1 MTENLTLLITGT
13 SDATPLVQSLT
24 WSGGYNQC
32 ARTLEF
38 DLVTS
43 SVDKRL
49 PAINAELGNRVQ
61 LYIDGSLRFDGFI
74 FSRRFDGKN
83 TKSLTCADR
92 GFYLNRNEASYKFR
106 SMTPEAITAM
116 ICTDFG
122 IEAGNIAKTG
132 VTISRNFPGTRL
144 YSIIQTAYTLA
155 SLETGKKYMLR
166 FRGAALDVIAKEPDS
181 STPVLKP
188 GANLL
193 SVSVTET
200 LETMINRVVITD
212 ENDNQVA
219 IREDANAIKLYGL
232 PQTVLRRQEGEDTGA
247 KAQKLIDDNGLV
259 QKITVTNLG
268 DPSLISGNCVVL
280 QEPITGLYG
289 LFWIDSDTHTWR
301 NGVYQNKLVL
311 NFRNIMDEAE
321 AGSLPV
327 AGSGG
332 SGSGRSKITF

>member
-1 MTENLTLLITGT
+1 MTGNLTLLITGSAGT

-43 SVDKRL
+43 NVDKRL
-49 PAINAELGNRVQ
+49 PTVSAELGNRVQ
-61 LYIDGSLRFDGFI
+61 FYIDGNLHFDGYI

-83 TKSLTCADR
+83 TKHFTCADR
-92 GFYLNRNEASYKFR
+92 GFYLKRNEASYKFTNL
-106 SMTPEAITAM
+106 TPEAITAM

-122 IEAGNIAKTG
+122 IEAGYLAGTG
-132 VTISRNFPGTRL
+132 VTITRNFPGIKL
-144 YSIIQTAYTLA
+144 YSIIQTAYTIA

-166 FRGAALDVIAKEPDS
+166 FRGTALDVIAKEPDS
-181 STPVLKP
+181 NTLVLKP

-200 LETMINRVVITD
+200 VENMINRVVITD
-212 ENDNQVA
+212 KNNDQVA
-219 IREDANAIKLYGL
+219 IREAANAIALYGL
-232 PQTVLRRQEGEDTGA
+232 MQTVLRQLEGEDTDA
-247 KAQKLIDDNGLV
+247 KAQKLIDDNGLE

-289 LFWIDSDTHTWR
+289 LFWIDSDTHIWR
-301 NGVYQNKLVL
+301 NGVYQNRLVL

-327 AGSGG
+327 AS
-332 SGSGRSKITF
+332 SGSGQSKITF